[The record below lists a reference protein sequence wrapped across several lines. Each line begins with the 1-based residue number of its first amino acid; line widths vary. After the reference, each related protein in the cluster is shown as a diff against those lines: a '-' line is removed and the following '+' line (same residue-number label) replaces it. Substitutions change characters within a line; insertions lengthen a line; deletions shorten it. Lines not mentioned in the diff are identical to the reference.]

1 MMTINEFSFIL
12 NDGENQFVEFKE
24 SFDKAL
30 VKEIAIKTL
39 AEDFSDILH
48 KYFDEVRVNA

>member
-1 MMTINEFSFIL
+1 MKNLINQNEFSFIL

-30 VKEIAIKTL
+30 VKEIVAFANANGGRNFIKYQK
-39 AEDFSDILH
+39 S
-48 KYFDEVRVNA
+48 Y